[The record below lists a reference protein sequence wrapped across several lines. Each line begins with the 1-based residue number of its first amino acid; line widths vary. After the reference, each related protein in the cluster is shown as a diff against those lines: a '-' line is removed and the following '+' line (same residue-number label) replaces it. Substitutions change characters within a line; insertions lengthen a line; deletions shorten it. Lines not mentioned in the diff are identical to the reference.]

1 MHRLFHHHAVAGLDE
16 QRHDKV
22 ERLIRLR
29 EDLNFAR
36 GRLHALR
43 AEKGHELLP
52 QEFIAFIGAEKILA
66 RAAAREQCRNVARD
80 TLGRVHLARGDAAAE
95 GIVALIRK
103 ALEQVVKRLFHVEVL
118 FRHLADPVDAAGLC
132 ALAAPFVLRV
142 LFVVCRGHDVAHALA
157 RLDPRVALELAVGLD
172 HGVAVHIQDLRERA
186 LARQR
191 APAGQR
197 AADDLRLDLVGDLQI
212 DRHLRKLVD
221 ADFHVLLFSLS
232 PAGRALTRSRRNLR
246 WSRRGL
252 SVRILPHNRVRCTVI
267 FVHMT

>member
-1 MHRLFHHHAVAGLDE
+1 MDGLLHHDAVAGLDE

-36 GRLHALR
+36 GRFHALR
-43 AEKGHELLP
+43 AEEGHELLP
-52 QEFIAFIGAEKILA
+52 QEFIALIGAEKILA

-95 GIVALIRK
+95 GIVALVRK
-103 ALEQVVKRLFHVEVL
+103 ALKQVVKCFFHVEVL
-118 FRHLADPVDAAGLC
+118 FRHLADPVDTAELH

-142 LFVVCRGHDVAHALA
+142 LFVVCRGHDVAHTLA

-221 ADFHVLLFSLS
+221 IDFHGLFSSSSRFAAALS
-232 PAGRALTRSRRNLR
+232 FRPQQCITHAGAISF
-246 WSRRGL
+246 
-252 SVRILPHNRVRCTVI
+252 RILSYAVRFCTVI
-267 FVHMT
+267 FVHVI

>member
-1 MHRLFHHHAVAGLDE
+1 MDGLLHHDAVAGLDE

-36 GRLHALR
+36 GRFHALR
-43 AEKGHELLP
+43 AEEGHELLP
-52 QEFIAFIGAEKILA
+52 QEFITLIGAEKILA

-95 GIVALIRK
+95 GIVALVRK
-103 ALEQVVKRLFHVEVL
+103 ALKQVVKRLFHVEVL
-118 FRHLADPVDAAGLC
+118 FRHLADPVDAAGLR

-142 LFVVCRGHDVAHALA
+142 IFVVCRGHDVAHALA

-252 SVRILPHNRVRCTVI
+252 SVRILPYNRVRCTVI